1 MSGNLSWFRAVHR
14 GAIAQ
19 FSGAAGF
26 ASPLVVSPVPLPVIV
41 SAAVHD
47 DVADDGRVPLLVETL
62 QRLVVDVGRRGA
74 GILLKKAAVHL
85 ALPLPTR
92 REAASEPL
100 RTPAA
105 QVPLQEWARAFAMID
120 AGQSV
125 TKTAKQCNMGF
136 CTLWRRHN
144 ARDCGKRT
152 PGPATVL
159 GEKGEALLTNFL
171 LMRQRIGNCVTMDE
185 FRLTAKRIAAALSV
199 EGFVAGKT
207 WEANWWRRHPGLARE
222 AKQALAAQKKDAM
235 VHKRAA
241 KAAAVEAKSVVPAT
255 GTSKASKRIERPRAV
270 SDDERDRACAVRG
283 SKRARVMRT
292 SE

>member
-207 WEANWWRRHPGLARE
+207 WEANWWRRHPGLAKRTAE
-222 AKQALAAQKKDAM
+222 NTERARGYAVNEFTITEFFDVLDDMGEKVGKQWWCADEWGIDLLNTCALN
-235 VHKRAA
+235 VRKRAW
-241 KAAAVEAKSVVPAT
+241 V
-255 GTSKASKRIERPRAV
+255 RMMC
-270 SDDERDRACAVRG
+270 CA
-283 SKRARVMRT
+283 
-292 SE
+292 